1 MATTYGGVY
10 VNSLGA
16 FLPGPP
22 VPNEEIDRYI
32 QPLNRQSERIKGRIL
47 KENGIRRRHYAIDE
61 EGRTRYSA
69 AQMAA
74 RAARACLDNAGLT
87 LEDVSLLCTGSSG
100 ADLVLPGF
108 ASMVQGEM
116 TGKPMETASLQGV
129 CSAGLSALQYAC
141 LAVDHGAHE
150 RALVDTSELPSRL
163 FKRTRFA
170 ARGYNA
176 DFDSHFLRWMLS
188 DGAGAFLVSH
198 APNREGL
205 SLKVKWIHLKSF
217 GGDFPVCMQVG
228 YPEKNQPTS
237 YLDYASFAEAEEAGA
252 FFLRQDIRLLP
263 HLFDVGLHEYAA
275 LVERKLIDPTAI
287 SHFLCHYSSEK
298 FAPVV
303 RDLLDKLD
311 LSIPSERWYSNLTER
326 GNTGAASIF
335 IMLEEFARTRS
346 LALGE
351 QILCFVPESGRFTVG
366 FMLLEVV
373 EAARDAEPERF
384 RPAPPHRPDDDAP
397 PVVATAL
404 RQLAEVW
411 HDYRSRAHRTP
422 LVQKILKGELTR
434 DEYVRW
440 MSCWIP
446 QVREGSGWM
455 RAAAARFEEPFLALR
470 TLVESHAHDEH
481 LDYTMLFEDYQAAGG
496 TAASIDD
503 LRRNAG
509 GEALHA
515 FMISRASRPSALDL
529 LGAMYIIEG
538 TGSQIIPLLLPRLK
552 RQLGL
557 PERAFRFLEYHG
569 ANDTSHLD
577 RWLQAVIFA
586 LEKDPALLPRLVE
599 TARIT
604 ARLYVLQ
611 MEEVL

>member
-1 MATTYGGVY
+1 MATLYRDVY
-10 VNSLGA
+10 VNGLGA
-16 FLPGPP
+16 FLPGHP
-22 VPNEEIDRYI
+22 VGNDEIDRYI
-32 QPLNRQSERIKGRIL
+32 QPLNRQSGRIKARIL

-74 RAARACLDNAGLT
+74 RAAEACLGEAGLT
-87 LEDVSLLCTGSSG
+87 LDDVSLLCTGSSG

-108 ASMVQGEM
+108 ASMVQGEL

-129 CSAGLSALQYAC
+129 CSAGMSALQYAC
-141 LAVDHGAHE
+141 MAVDQGAHE
-150 RALVDTSELPSRL
+150 RALVVTSELPSRL

-170 ARGYNA
+170 TRGYA
-176 DFDSHFLRWMLS
+176 VDFDSHFLRWMLS
-188 DGAGAFLVSH
+188 DGAGALLVSH
-198 APNREGL
+198 APNPDGL
-205 SLKVKWIHLKSF
+205 TLKVKWIHLKSF
-217 GGDFPVCMQVG
+217 GGDFPVCMQIG
-228 YPEKNQPTS
+228 YPEKNEPTS
-237 YLDYASFAEAEEAGA
+237 YLDYESFAEAEKAGA

-263 HLFDVGLHEYAA
+263 HLFDVGLNEYAA
-275 LVERKLIDPTAI
+275 LVERGLVDPAAV

-303 RDLLDKLD
+303 RGLLDKLS
-311 LSIPSERWYSNLTER
+311 LGIPEERWYSNLAER

-335 IMLEEFARTRS
+335 IMLEEFSRTRHLS
-346 LALGE
+346 RGE
-351 QILCFVPESGRFTVG
+351 QVLCFVPESGRFTVA

-373 EAARDAEPERF
+373 EAAGDPEPDGF
-384 RPAPPHRPDDDAP
+384 RPEPPRGTAASSD

-411 HDYRSRAHRTP
+411 HDYRSRAQRTP
-422 LVQKILKGELTR
+422 LVRKILKGELTR
-434 DEYVRW
+434 EDYLRW

-446 QVREGSGWM
+446 QVREGSRWM
-455 RAAAARFEEPFLALR
+455 RAAAARFQDPFLPLR
-470 TLVESHAHDEH
+470 ALVERHATDEH
-481 LDYTMLFEDYQAAGG
+481 LDYATLFEDYKAVGGQAASVDEL
-496 TAASIDD
+496 T
-503 LRRNAG
+503 RNGG

-515 FMISRASRPSALDL
+515 FMVSRASRPSPLDL

-538 TGSQIIPLLLPRLK
+538 TGSQIIPLLLPKLK
-552 RQLGL
+552 RQLRL
-557 PERAFRFLEYHG
+557 PDRAFRFLEYHG

-577 RWLQAVIFA
+577 RWLAAVTFA
-586 LEKDPALLPRLVE
+586 LREDPSLVSRLVE

>member
-1 MATTYGGVY
+1 MATCYGDVY
-10 VNSLGA
+10 INNLGA

-22 VPNEEIDRYI
+22 VGNDEIDRYI
-32 QPLNRQSERIKGRIL
+32 QPLNRQSERLKGRIL
-47 KENGIRRRHYAIDE
+47 KENGIRERHYAIDE
-61 EGRTRYSA
+61 EGRTRFSA
-69 AQMAA
+69 AHMAA
-74 RAARACLDNAGLT
+74 RAAEACLEGAGLT
-87 LEDVSLLCTGSSG
+87 LDDVSLLCTGSSG
-100 ADLVLPGF
+100 ADLILPGF
-108 ASMVQGEM
+108 ASMVQGEL

-129 CSAGLSALQYAC
+129 CSAGVSALQYAC
-141 LAVDHGAHE
+141 LAVDNGAHE
-150 RALVDTSELPSRL
+150 RALVVTSELPSRL

-170 ARGYNA
+170 SRGYNA

-188 DGAGAFLVSH
+188 DGAGAFLVSG
-198 APNREGL
+198 APNRQGL
-205 SLKVKWIHLKSF
+205 TLKVKWIHMKSF
-217 GGDFPVCMQVG
+217 SGDFPVCMQVG
-228 YPEKNQPTS
+228 FPEKNQPTS

-252 FFLRQDIRLLP
+252 LFLRQDIRLLP
-263 HLFDVGLHEYAA
+263 HLFDVGLHEYAG
-275 LVERKLIDPTAI
+275 LVERGLIDPAAV

-303 RDLLDKLD
+303 EQLLDKLD
-311 LSIPSERWYSNLTER
+311 LSIPKERWYSNLAER

-335 IMLEEFARTRS
+335 IMLEEFARTRPLS
-346 LALGE
+346 PGQ
-351 QILCFVPESGRFTVG
+351 QILCFVPESGRFTVA

-373 EAARDAEPERF
+373 DAAEAAEPETFRPEPPQPAD
-384 RPAPPHRPDDDAP
+384 RPAPP
-397 PVVATAL
+397 VVTTAL
-404 RQLAEVW
+404 QQLAQVW

-422 LVQKILKGELTR
+422 LVQKILKGELSH
-434 DEYVRW
+434 DDYLRW

-455 RAAAARFEEPFLALR
+455 RAAAARFEEPFLPLR
-470 TLVESHAHDEH
+470 PLVEAHAQDEH
-481 LDYTMLFEDYQAAGG
+481 LDYTTLFDDYKAAGG
-496 TAASIDD
+496 QAASIDD

-515 FMISRASRPSALDL
+515 FMVSRASRPSPLDL

-552 RQLGL
+552 RQLRL
-557 PERAFRFLEYHG
+557 PDRAFRFLEYHG

-577 RWLQAVIFA
+577 RWLQAVTFA
-586 LEKDPALLPRLVE
+586 LERDPTLVPRLVE